1 MSDSLDPLPMNEVLY
16 GNRQNTGIN
25 RTGVLFGNPISSYD
39 LNSTQNGLI
48 NLLAQYLTKNM
59 SSVASVD
66 LEGWGASTL
75 LNRNTKLY
83 NIKATVADSDRG
95 ETYFIYCPNLEINL
109 PIIKQDQY
117 LRIYYRVITY
127 TKEARTNYEN
137 TPGEPAAIRA
147 NQMYRY
153 GYRKSSAT
161 VTQEEAVYNDIGN
174 NQIDSEV
181 SVRKGLQWTLGWE
194 TSTGLENYT
203 VGPIVALYRYIAKE
217 NNTGIELLF
226 NTTKNIGLND
236 SLTNVPTIYTKSIT
250 RDDIVL
256 DGAYNIF
263 MGALDTSVFRVQVV
277 FDQTFDIGASK
288 NLIVGIKNAPSFD
301 LEYHLCDGNIIES
314 SSVWDIHWEANK
326 PYLMTCASGLLSYDD
341 PRREH
346 WRYIKIRNLQLA
358 TPDYSSSDRTQW
370 QDGSYIQNA
379 ENVGSKALV
388 LYSLY
393 SSAPYWR
400 PKKNITYQFGRSI
413 TISYSNGVQRK
424 EFFGYDHF
432 FDGSSW
438 KTNIPAGTLIDM
450 PVYKKSNRD
459 TGIGYYREFF
469 PGAVLCNGAWISR
482 TIYSELAFVLG
493 DRFGSGNTNNF
504 VLPDYSDRYSKSV
517 KGDISGTANKGRNS
531 FTLTQSNIPKMDV
544 TLGSTSTGETTATA
558 TFAGT
563 SANISVGIDN
573 KKLLQATAKNHY
585 HLIGVAPYT
594 TSVLEDG
601 YASSVA
607 AATGWVID
615 STSGTSGSGGY
626 YFVKYPDSATY
637 LKPTNMGYSNIS
649 PSISYKGIAKK
660 GTNPNGS
667 TMAIASIEKSNSTS
681 GTEVN
686 YHSRWAISSLGVL
699 NTTSNFDANRMDY
712 GTTTSNVTSYTPKG
726 SITVK
731 KHSHTLPSMKVGTTG
746 SSATAVA
753 LNPSYY
759 EVNTYIFLGQ
769 SLVMPDETVERR
781 IDSQGNVYTTPSL
794 SAEYYANI
802 ADNSS
807 NL

>member
-109 PIIKQDQY
+109 PTIKQDQY

-147 NQMYRY
+147 TQMYRY

-161 VTQEEAVYNDIGN
+161 VTQEEVVYNDIGN

-263 MGALDTSVFRVQVV
+263 MGALDTSVFKVQVV

-301 LEYHLCDGNIIES
+301 LEYHLCDGSIIES

-341 PRREH
+341 PRREQ
-346 WRYIKIRNLQLA
+346 WRYIKIRNTELVIA
-358 TPDYSSSDRTQW
+358 DEASSDKTKW
-370 QDGSYIQNA
+370 QDGTQIQNS
-379 ENVGSKALV
+379 ENVNSKALV

-400 PKKNITYQFGRSI
+400 PKKNITYRFGKTIRVTYSGSI
-413 TISYSNGVQRK
+413 VRN

-432 FDGSSW
+432 FDGKEW
-438 KTNIPAGTLIDM
+438 KTSIPAGTLINL
-450 PVYKKSNRD
+450 PVYKKHNAD
-459 TGIGYYREFF
+459 TGTGNYRDYI

-482 TIYSELAFVLG
+482 TLYGELAFVLG
-493 DRFGSGNTNNF
+493 NRFGQGDTNYF
-504 VLPDYSDRYSKSV
+504 VLPDYSDRYLKSV
-517 KGDISGTANKGRNS
+517 KGNISGTTNKGRSS

-544 TLGSTSTGETTATA
+544 TLGSTTTGKTTASA
-558 TFAGT
+558 TFSGT
-563 SANISVGIDN
+563 SASISVGIDN

-585 HLIGVAPYT
+585 HLTGVSPYL
-594 TSVLEDG
+594 VADLNNR
-601 YASSVA
+601 SSVA
-607 AATGWVID
+607 AAIDWTVVTNSSITGWHD
-615 STSGTSGSGGY
+615 
-626 YFVKYPDSATY
+626 VKYPGASTNPGK
-637 LKPTNMGYSNIS
+637 LPSGWNMGYKDIS
-649 PSISYKGIAKK
+649 PDINYKGIGKN
-660 GTNPNGS
+660 GTVGGS
-667 TMAIASIEKSNSTS
+667 ASTLAIASLETPNTA
-681 GTEVN
+681 GPT
-686 YHSRWAISSLGVL
+686 YHSRWAISSLGIL
-699 NTTSNFDANRMDY
+699 NTGTDFNVNNKDY
-712 GTTTSNVTSYTPKG
+712 GTTKSNETSYTPKG
-726 SITVK
+726 TITGK
-731 KHSHTLPSMKVGTTG
+731 EHNHSLPSMKVGTTG
-746 SSATAVA
+746 SSTTAIA

-769 SLVMPDETVERR
+769 SLVMPDETEERR
-781 IDSQGNVYTTPSL
+781 IDSQGNVYTAPSL